1 MKNDIYICDKCGN
14 MIEMLHDSGNTVICC
29 GEAMRKVE
37 KGAKE
42 NAYEKHNPVITIK
55 GNKIT
60 VKIGEVEH
68 PMTEEHYIE
77 YIEVLTDKNERLTS
91 FIKDKPEAIF
101 KTENEI
107 LKEKDFCVK
116 VDLGTKF
123 GTAKGKIL
131 LPVKSLCF

>member
-1 MKNDIYICDKCGN
+1 MKNDIYVCDKCGN

-42 NAYEKHNPVITIK
+42 NAYEKHNPVITIE

-68 PMTEEHYIE
+68 PMTEAHYIGW
-77 YIEVLTDKNERLTS
+77 IELLVKGKCVYRKELNPNEAPMAVFELDMTD
-91 FIKDKPEAIF
+91 IKPEDISARNYCNLH
-101 KTENEI
+101 EVN
-107 LKEKDFCVK
+107 
-116 VDLGTKF
+116 
-123 GTAKGKIL
+123 
-131 LPVKSLCF
+131 